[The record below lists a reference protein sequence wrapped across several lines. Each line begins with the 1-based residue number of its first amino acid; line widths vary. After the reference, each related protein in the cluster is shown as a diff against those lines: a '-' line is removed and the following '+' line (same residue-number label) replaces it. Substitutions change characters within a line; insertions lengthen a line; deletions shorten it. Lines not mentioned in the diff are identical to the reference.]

1 MTYTLYVLIFLICK
15 GGVMSKKLTVLVL
28 VILLL
33 PAAMVFSGGQQEGE
47 AEGAAKLMVIITPD
61 KDNTF
66 FTAEADAAKAMAE
79 SLGYETLLAVHGD
92 DPKQEGDLIDTAI
105 ARKASAII
113 IDIANADASPNNLK
127 RADAAGIPVFCMD
140 REINATGIA
149 KAQLISNNFQGA
161 KLGAEEFVKLMG
173 EKGKYVEL
181 VGKESD
187 TNAGVRSKGFHNIID
202 QYSTMKMAARETANW
217 SQTEAYSDIE
227 SILQAN
233 PDVNGIICGNDTMAL
248 GAQAAIDAAGKG
260 DIIVMGFDGNDNVL
274 YSLMQGKIDGTVM
287 QPNALNAEM
296 AVQLADKYIKTGST
310 GMSEEKILN
319 DCFLITPANAD
330 QWRGFKKIK

>member
-1 MTYTLYVLIFLICK
+1 
-15 GGVMSKKLTVLVL
+15 MSKKIIVLVL
-28 VILLL
+28 VAMLL
-33 PAAMVFSGGQQEGE
+33 PTAFLMAGGQQDGGE
-47 AEGAAKLMVIITPD
+47 QKASNLMVIITPD

-66 FTAEADAAKAMAE
+66 FTAEADAAKVKAE
-79 SLGYETLLAVHGD
+79 ELGYETLLAVHGD
-92 DPKQEGDLIDTAI
+92 DPKQESDLIDTAI
-105 ARKASAII
+105 ARNAAAII

-127 RADAAGIPVFCMD
+127 RATEAGIPVFCMD
-140 REINATGIA
+140 REINVTGIA

-161 KLGAEEFVKLMG
+161 KLGAEYFVELMG

-202 QYSTMKMAARETANW
+202 QYPDMEMVARQTANW
-217 SQTEAYSDIE
+217 SQTEAYSVIE
-227 SILQAN
+227 SVLQAN

-274 YSLMQGKIDGTVM
+274 DSIMQGKIDGTVM
-287 QPNALNAEM
+287 QPNAKNAQM
-296 AVQLADKYIKTGST
+296 AVELADKYIKTGST
-310 GMSEEKILN
+310 GMDEEKILN
-319 DCFLITPANAD
+319 DCFLITPDNAD
-330 QWRGFKKIK
+330 QWRGFTKIK

>member
-1 MTYTLYVLIFLICK
+1 
-15 GGVMSKKLTVLVL
+15 MSKKILIFVLVS
-28 VILLL
+28 ILLSAGL
-33 PAAMVFSGGQQEGE
+33 VFAGGQQE
-47 AEGAAKLMVIITPD
+47 AAASNLMVIVTPD
-61 KDNTF
+61 KDNIF
-66 FTAEADAAKAMAE
+66 FTAEADAAKAKAE

-92 DPKQEGDLIDTAI
+92 DPNSESDIIDTAI
-105 ARKASAII
+105 ARKAAAII

-127 RADAAGIPVFCMD
+127 RATAAGIPVFCMD
-140 REINATGIA
+140 REINVSGIA

-161 KLGAEEFVKLMG
+161 KLGAERFVTLMG

-202 QYSTMKMAARETANW
+202 QYPDMVMAARETSNW
-217 SQTEAYSDIE
+217 SQTEAYADME

-233 PDVNGIICGNDTMAL
+233 PDIKGIICGNDTMAL

-260 DIIVMGFDGNDNVL
+260 DIFVMGFDGNDNVL
-274 YSLMQGKIDGTVM
+274 QSILQGKIDGTVM
-287 QPNALNAEM
+287 QPNAKNAEM
-296 AVQLADKYIKTGST
+296 AVELADKFIKTGST

-319 DCFLITPANAD
+319 DCFLITPENANK
-330 QWRGFKKIK
+330 WKGFAPVK